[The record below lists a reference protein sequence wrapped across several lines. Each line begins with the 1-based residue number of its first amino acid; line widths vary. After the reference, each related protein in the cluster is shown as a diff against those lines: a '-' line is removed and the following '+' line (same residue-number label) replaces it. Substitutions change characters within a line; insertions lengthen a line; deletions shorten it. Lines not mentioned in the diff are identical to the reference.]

1 MSATTTQFNHVSY
14 LWDEAKAA
22 ELAGD
27 EVALFI
33 YRSNLLGADL
43 RLTNYGGGNTSVKI
57 TDKDPLTGK
66 KVEVMWI
73 KGSGGDIGTLKKS
86 GCAALYVERLR
97 NLENVY
103 RGVEFEDEMV
113 ELFNHCIFDLA
124 SKAPSIDT
132 PLHGFLPFAHIDHL
146 HPDAAIAIAAAKNY
160 GARAVGIE
168 YNKDMA
174 ALASRNAQRA
184 GVSDKVKIIHG
195 DIFVEDFS
203 KATVLTMYLLPD
215 LNLKLRPTILK
226 MAPGT
231 RVATNSFNMGDW
243 EPDQVIGNGYAQGYF
258 WVVPGNAAGKW
269 TIKGI
274 NGGQGD
280 VLELTQQYQKVGGTL
295 TIKGKAQPILGGK
308 LTGNRLKFSF
318 VDEGGQ
324 SRHFDVELKG
334 NTMQGNV
341 LEMSPLYEVSGTRS

>member
-1 MSATTTQFNHVSY
+1 MKIRLVLSTTALLLGLAAAQSY
-14 LWDEAKAA
+14 AQVAYGTTLGDDKYQPSVGQSGKDVIWVPTNDAVADAMLKAA
-22 ELAGD
+22 NVGPNDLVFDLGAGD
-27 EVALFI
+27 
-33 YRSNLLGADL
+33 
-43 RLTNYGGGNTSVKI
+43 
-57 TDKDPLTGK
+57 GK
-66 KVEVMWI
+66 
-73 KGSGGDIGTLKKS
+73 
-86 GCAALYVERLR
+86 
-97 NLENVY
+97 
-103 RGVEFEDEMV
+103 
-113 ELFNHCIFDLA
+113 
-124 SKAPSIDT
+124 
-132 PLHGFLPFAHIDHL
+132 
-146 HPDAAIAIAAAKNY
+146 IAIAAAKNY

-174 ALASRNAQRA
+174 ALAARNAQRA
-184 GVSDKVKIIHG
+184 GVSDKVKIVHG